1 MLSASAYP
9 AGGRA
14 VPAGAQGALE
24 CMHMK
29 ARTKD
34 QALYEVFPALAGLSE
49 TLRADL
55 ERAPV
60 LTVPAGTVL
69 FEDGGPCRA
78 FPLLIAGRVRVAK
91 ASADGREIVLYRIS
105 PGQICL
111 LTSSCLLGEALYPA
125 RGMTETATRLV
136 AVGPE
141 LFHRMLSGDAAFR
154 VMVFG
159 LFAERMAELMSLVE
173 EVAFGRLDRRLA
185 ALLAG
190 RAPEVRE
197 THQMLADEL
206 GSVRVV
212 VSRMLRE
219 FEERGWV
226 SLGRER
232 ILVRDAE
239 ALKRLSEL

>member
-1 MLSASAYP
+1 MNA
-9 AGGRA
+9 RA
-14 VPAGAQGALE
+14 TTE
-24 CMHMK
+24 
-29 ARTKD
+29 
-34 QALYEVFPALAGLSE
+34 ALYEVFPALAGLPES
-49 TLRADL
+49 LRADL
-55 ERAPV
+55 DRAPV
-60 LTVPAGTVL
+60 LTVSAGAVL

-91 ASADGREIVLYRIS
+91 ASTDGREIVLYRIS
-105 PGQICL
+105 PGQMCL

-125 RGMTETATRLV
+125 RGITETAARLV

-141 LFHRMLSGDAAFR
+141 LFHRMLSGDSGFR
-154 VMVFG
+154 AKVFG
-159 LFAERMAELMSLVE
+159 LFAERMAELMGLVE
-173 EVAFGRLDRRLA
+173 EVAFGRLDHRLA

-232 ILVRDAE
+232 IVVRDAA